1 MNKPQ
6 ISVIVPV
13 YNAASYLE
21 QCIRSIFAQSF
32 SDLEIIAVNDG
43 STDASA
49 ALLDQLAATDK
60 RLHVFHRPNMGVS
73 AARNFGIKHAAGA
86 YIGFSDADDFMEP
99 TMLQELHSAVTANNC
114 DWAICN
120 VNMLRES
127 EPVRARLL
135 MTDEVLEVSTNRAS
149 FVHGLM
155 RFHYDNANWNKLFSA
170 SIIHEHHLLFTE
182 GMQVWEDL
190 LFNLRYLNYVNRIA
204 VLAKPL
210 YNYRILSSSLF
221 AGYSG
226 KLIPQ
231 FNTLYHQYLAF
242 AQQHAGDE
250 EIKAFKQETAR
261 IVYYDLLYRTE
272 LDLKQQSVPG
282 VSFYR
287 LFRETLNRF
296 DPTIFYYPA
305 AMRKGFQGFKQWLLH
320 TQRFGLFAF
329 IISMKPWL
337 RRPYRFLRRYLR

>member
-182 GMQVWEDL
+182 GMQIWEDL

-221 AGYSG
+221 AGYSR

-242 AQQHAGDE
+242 AHQHAGSE
-250 EIKAFKQETAR
+250 EVHAFQTETAR
-261 IVYYDLLYRTE
+261 IVYNDLLFRLEKEIKEQT
-272 LDLKQQSVPG
+272 SPG
-282 VSFYR
+282 LLFYR
-287 LFRETLNRF
+287 LYRKSLESF
-296 DPTIFYYPA
+296 DPSVFYFPA
-305 AMRKGFQGFKQWLLH
+305 ANRTSIQGFKKWLLH
-320 TQRFGLFAF
+320 SRRFGLFAF
-329 IISMKPWL
+329 IISLKPWL
-337 RRPYRFLRRYLR
+337 RRPYRFLRRYLQ